1 MFNRCRSFLSYAHPR
16 YWLLWFGLGVLFLLV
31 QLPYPALVVLGGWLG
46 RQSMHFLKRRVAIAR
61 RNLMLCFPDISSQQL
76 ENKLI
81 DNFSSLG
88 IALLETGMAWFWPDW
103 RIKKW
108 IDIIGITHLQEAESK
123 QRGVIVVGVHFMTL
137 ELHFRILGHC
147 KPMTVMY
154 RPHNNNVLELVQKWG
169 RSRSG
174 NVLVDRKKLIS
185 MVHTL
190 KQGGSVWFAPDQD
203 YGVKGS
209 VFVPFLGVER
219 AATSN
224 GTFII
229 AKLTRSELV
238 TAVVIRKDGRK
249 GYQLIISPILKEY
262 PYENSL
268 LAAHYLNK
276 MIEHEIMRAP
286 EQYLWLHRRFK
297 TRPQGEPSL
306 YI

>member
-1 MFNRCRSFLSYAHPR
+1 MINRCEIFLSYAHPR
-16 YWLLWFGLGVLFLLV
+16 YWLLWFGLGILFLLV
-31 QLPYPALVVLGGWLG
+31 QLPYPALITFGGWVG

-61 RNLMLCFPDISSQQL
+61 RNLALCFPGISAQQL
-76 ENKLI
+76 ETKLT

-88 IALLETGMAWFWPDW
+88 IALLETGMAWFWSDR

-108 IDIIGITHLQEAESK
+108 IDITGLEHLQTAENK
-123 QRGVIVVGVHFMTL
+123 RCGVIVIGVHFMTL

-154 RPHNNNVLELVQKWG
+154 RPHNNRVLELVQKWG

-174 NVLVDRKKLIS
+174 NVLVDRKKLVL

-190 KQGGSVWFAPDQD
+190 KHGGIVWFAPDQEH
-203 YGVKGS
+203 GVKGS

-224 GTFII
+224 GTFTI
-229 AKLTRSELV
+229 AKLTRPKLV
-238 TAVVIRKDGRK
+238 TAVVIRKPGEQ
-249 GYQLIISPILKEY
+249 GYQLIISSELENY
-262 PYENSL
+262 PYDDNMS
-268 LAAHYLNK
+268 AAHYLNQT
-276 MIEHEIMRAP
+276 IEDEIMRAP
-286 EQYLWLHRRFK
+286 DQYLWLHRRFK
-297 TRPQGEPSL
+297 TRPQGEQSL